1 LFTERD
7 VDPDWRRQL
16 DRFPSER
23 FEKHHSNFFR
33 SRQAAK
39 KKERSVFAI
48 SIMNG
53 LVMGVIY
60 ALAAL
65 GVSLVVGIM
74 NVVNFAHGE
83 LYILAG
89 YFSYLFASAL
99 GVNFVLAMIIAVG
112 LVFVLGLLIE
122 YLLIRPTYGNDMYS
136 LILTFILSIV
146 LQNAYLLIFG
156 PYPNKPPL
164 WVKGATDVFGLFL
177 YGNQRL
183 AALAAGAAV
192 IAVIFLIIQKTW
204 FGRIIRAASQ
214 DREMAE
220 LNGVD
225 TTRLNMLSF
234 GLGCAL
240 AAAAGVILAPVFP
253 VTPGAGVPVALTAF
267 VVVVLGGMGSLWG
280 CVVGG
285 LTLGLVENLGAA
297 FISSGYKNVFGFAIL
312 ILVLLVRPAGLFG
325 RAKI

>member
-1 LFTERD
+1 M
-7 VDPDWRRQL
+7 
-16 DRFPSER
+16 
-23 FEKHHSNFFR
+23 
-33 SRQAAK
+33 
-39 KKERSVFAI
+39 FALAG
-48 SIMNG
+48 MNG
-53 LVMGVIY
+53 LVIGVIY

-89 YFSYLFASAL
+89 YFSYLFASSL
-99 GVNFVLAMIIAVG
+99 GMNFIPAMVLAVA
-112 LVFVLGLLIE
+112 LVFLFGVLIE
-122 YLLIRPTYGNDMYS
+122 VTLIRPTYGNDMYS

-156 PYPNKPPL
+156 PYPSKPPN
-164 WVKGATDVFGLFL
+164 WISGSTEIFGSFY

-183 AALAAGAAV
+183 AALVAGAAV
-192 IAVIFLIIQKTW
+192 IAVVFLMIKKTW
-204 FGRIIRAASQ
+204 FGRIIRATSQ

-220 LNGVD
+220 LNGVN

-240 AAAAGVILAPVFP
+240 AAAAGVILTPVFP
-253 VTPGAGVPVALTAF
+253 VTPNAGVPVALTAF

-285 LTLGLVENLGAA
+285 LILGLVENLGASY
-297 FISSGYKNVFGFAIL
+297 ISTGYKHVFSFVIL
-312 ILVLLVRPAGLFG
+312 ILVLLTRPSGLFG
-325 RAKI
+325 RREA

>member
-1 LFTERD
+1 MFAL
-7 VDPDWRRQL
+7 
-16 DRFPSER
+16 
-23 FEKHHSNFFR
+23 
-33 SRQAAK
+33 AA
-39 KKERSVFAI
+39 
-48 SIMNG
+48 MNG
-53 LVMGVIY
+53 IVIGAVY

-74 NVVNFAHGE
+74 NVINFAHGE

-99 GVNFVLAMIIAVG
+99 GMNFVLAMVLAVA
-112 LVFVLGLLIE
+112 LVFLFGVLIE
-122 YLLIRPTYGNDMYS
+122 ITLIRPTYGNDMYS

-146 LQNAYLLIFG
+146 LQNTYLLIFG
-156 PYPNKPPL
+156 PYPSKPPNWL
-164 WVKGATDVFGLFL
+164 SGSTEIFGSFY

-192 IAVIFLIIQKTW
+192 IVMVFLIIKKTW
-204 FGRIIRAASQ
+204 FGRMIRATSQ

-220 LNGVD
+220 LNGVN

-240 AAAAGVILAPVFP
+240 AAAAGVILTPVFP
-253 VTPGAGVPVALTAF
+253 VTPNAGVPVALTAF

-285 LTLGLVENLGAA
+285 LILGLVENLGASY
-297 FISSGYKNVFGFAIL
+297 ISSGYKHVFNFVIL
-312 ILVLLVRPAGLFG
+312 ILVLLTRPAGLFG
-325 RAKI
+325 RREA

>member
-1 LFTERD
+1 
-7 VDPDWRRQL
+7 V
-16 DRFPSER
+16 FPI
-23 FEKHHSNFFR
+23 
-33 SRQAAK
+33 A
-39 KKERSVFAI
+39 V
-48 SIMNG
+48 MNG

-74 NVVNFAHGE
+74 NVINFAHGE
-83 LYILAG
+83 FYILAG
-89 YFSYLFASAL
+89 YFSYIFAAAIGIHWVPAL
-99 GVNFVLAMIIAVG
+99 LTAMV
-112 LVFVLGLLIE
+112 LVFLLGLLVE
-122 YLLIRPTYGNDMYS
+122 YTLIRPTYGNEMYS

-156 PYPNKPPL
+156 PYPNKPPN
-164 WVKGATDVFGLFL
+164 WIKGATNIFGLFF

-183 AALAAGAAV
+183 AALVAGVVV
-192 IAVIFLIIQKTW
+192 IAALFVVIKKTW
-204 FGRIIRAASQ
+204 FGRMIRATSQ

-220 LNGVD
+220 LNGIN

-253 VTPGAGVPVALTAF
+253 VTPSAGVPVALTAF
-267 VVVVLGGMGSLWG
+267 VVVVLGGMGSMWG

-285 LTLGLVENLGAA
+285 LILGLVENLGAA
-297 FISSGYKNVFGFAIL
+297 FISTGYKHVFGFIIL

-325 RAKI
+325 RREI

>member
-1 LFTERD
+1 M
-7 VDPDWRRQL
+7 
-16 DRFPSER
+16 
-23 FEKHHSNFFR
+23 
-33 SRQAAK
+33 
-39 KKERSVFAI
+39 FAI
-48 SIMNG
+48 ASMNG
-53 LVMGVIY
+53 LVIGAIY
-60 ALAAL
+60 ALSAL

-83 LYILAG
+83 FYILAG
-89 YFSYLFASAL
+89 YFSFLFASTF
-99 GVNFVLAMIIAVG
+99 GMNVVVAMILSIT
-112 LVFVLGLLIE
+112 LVFVFGLMVE
-122 YLLIRPTYGNDMYS
+122 YTLIRPTYGDDLYS

-156 PYPNKPPL
+156 PYPNKPPG
-164 WVKGATDVFGLFL
+164 WVKGATNVFGLFF

-183 AALAAGAAV
+183 AALVAGICV
-192 IAVIFLIIQKTW
+192 IAVVFAMIKLTW
-204 FGRIIRAASQ
+204 FGRIVRATSQ

-253 VTPGAGVPVALTAF
+253 VTPTAGVPVALTAF
-267 VVVVLGGMGSLWG
+267 VVVVLGGMGSMWG
-280 CVVGG
+280 CVIGG

-297 FISSGYKNVFGFAIL
+297 YLSTGYKHVFGFVIL
-312 ILVLLVRPAGLFG
+312 ILVLAIRPSGLFG
-325 RAKI
+325 HKDA

>member
-1 LFTERD
+1 MLALAT
-7 VDPDWRRQL
+7 
-16 DRFPSER
+16 
-23 FEKHHSNFFR
+23 
-33 SRQAAK
+33 
-39 KKERSVFAI
+39 
-48 SIMNG
+48 MNG
-53 LVMGVIY
+53 LVIGAIY

-74 NVVNFAHGE
+74 NVINFAHGE

-89 YFSYLFASAL
+89 YFSYILADTL
-99 GVNFVLAMIIAVG
+99 GMHFVLAMVLAVA
-112 LVFVLGLLIE
+112 LVFLFGIFVE
-122 YLLIRPTYGNDMYS
+122 YTLIRPTYGNDMYS

-156 PYPNKPPL
+156 PYPNKPPG
-164 WVKGATDVFGLFL
+164 WVGGATHVFGAFY

-183 AALAAGAAV
+183 AALVAGAVV
-192 IAVIFLIIQKTW
+192 IAFVFVLVKKTW
-204 FGRIIRAASQ
+204 FGRIIRATSQ

-220 LNGVD
+220 LNGVN

-253 VTPGAGVPVALTAF
+253 VTPTAGVPVALTAF

-285 LTLGLVENLGAA
+285 LILGLVENLGAA
-297 FISSGYKNVFGFAIL
+297 YISTGYKHVFNFIIL

-325 RAKI
+325 RREA

>member
-1 LFTERD
+1 M
-7 VDPDWRRQL
+7 
-16 DRFPSER
+16 
-23 FEKHHSNFFR
+23 
-33 SRQAAK
+33 
-39 KKERSVFAI
+39 FAI

-60 ALAAL
+60 ALAAI

-99 GVNFVLAMIIAVG
+99 GMHFLAAMLLALALVFLLG
-112 LVFVLGLLIE
+112 LVIE
-122 YLLIRPTYGNDMYS
+122 VALIRPTYGNDMYS

-146 LQNAYLLIFG
+146 LQNTYLLIFG
-156 PYPNKPPL
+156 PYPSKPPNWL
-164 WVKGATDVFGLFL
+164 SGSTEIFGSFY

-192 IAVIFLIIQKTW
+192 IVMVFLIIKKTW
-204 FGRIIRAASQ
+204 FGRMIRATSQ

-220 LNGVD
+220 LNGVN

-240 AAAAGVILAPVFP
+240 AAAAGVILTPVFP
-253 VTPGAGVPVALTAF
+253 VTPNAGVPVALTAF

-285 LTLGLVENLGAA
+285 LILGLVENLGAS
-297 FISSGYKNVFGFAIL
+297 FISSGYKHVFNFVIL
-312 ILVLLVRPAGLFG
+312 ILVLLTRPAGLFG
-325 RAKI
+325 RREA

>member
-1 LFTERD
+1 M
-7 VDPDWRRQL
+7 
-16 DRFPSER
+16 
-23 FEKHHSNFFR
+23 
-33 SRQAAK
+33 
-39 KKERSVFAI
+39 FAI

-60 ALAAL
+60 ALAAI

-89 YFSYLFASAL
+89 YFSYLFASTLGLNPYLSLAIAL
-99 GVNFVLAMIIAVG
+99 A
-112 LVFVLGLLIE
+112 LVFLLGILIE
-122 YLLIRPTYGNDMYS
+122 YTLIRPTYGNDMYS

-164 WVKGATDVFGLFL
+164 WIKGATDIFGLFM

-183 AALAAGAAV
+183 AALVAGAAV
-192 IAVIFLIIQKTW
+192 IAAVFLVIQKTW
-204 FGRIIRAASQ
+204 FGRIIRATSQ

-253 VTPGAGVPVALTAF
+253 VTPMAGIPVALTAF

-285 LTLGLVENLGAA
+285 LVLGLVENMGAA
-297 FISSGYKNVFGFAIL
+297 FISTGYKNVFGFIIL

-325 RAKI
+325 RTRM

>member
-1 LFTERD
+1 M
-7 VDPDWRRQL
+7 
-16 DRFPSER
+16 
-23 FEKHHSNFFR
+23 
-33 SRQAAK
+33 
-39 KKERSVFAI
+39 FAI

-60 ALAAL
+60 ALAAI

-74 NVVNFAHGE
+74 NVINFAHGE

-89 YFSYLFASAL
+89 YFSYLFASAM
-99 GVNFVLAMIIAVG
+99 GMNFLVAMLLALA
-112 LVFVLGLLIE
+112 LVFVLGLVIE
-122 YLLIRPTYGNDMYS
+122 VALIRPTYGNDMYS

-146 LQNAYLLIFG
+146 LQNAYLLLFG

-164 WVKGATDVFGLFL
+164 WIKGATDVFGLFL

-183 AALAAGAAV
+183 AALVAGAAV
-192 IAVIFLIIQKTW
+192 IVAVFFVIQKTW
-204 FGRIIRAASQ
+204 FGRIIRATSQ

-240 AAAAGVILAPVFP
+240 AAAAGVILTPVFP
-253 VTPGAGVPVALTAF
+253 VTPTAGVPVALTAF
-267 VVVVLGGMGSLWG
+267 VVVVLGGMGSMWG

-285 LTLGLVENLGAA
+285 LLVGLVENLGAA
-297 FISSGYKNVFGFAIL
+297 FISTGYKNVFGFVIL
-312 ILVLLVRPAGLFG
+312 ILVLLIRPSGLFG

>member
-1 LFTERD
+1 M
-7 VDPDWRRQL
+7 
-16 DRFPSER
+16 
-23 FEKHHSNFFR
+23 
-33 SRQAAK
+33 
-39 KKERSVFAI
+39 FALAV
-48 SIMNG
+48 MNG
-53 LVMGVIY
+53 LVMGAIY

-83 LYILAG
+83 LYVLAG
-89 YFSYLFASAL
+89 YFSYLFAGAM
-99 GVNFVLAMIIAVG
+99 GIHFVVAMILAVL
-112 LVFVLGLLIE
+112 LVFLFGLLVE

-156 PYPNKPPL
+156 PYPNKPPN
-164 WVKGATDVFGLFL
+164 WVGGATHVFGLFH

-183 AALAAGAAV
+183 AALIAGTVV
-192 IAVIFLIIQKTW
+192 IAVIFLVIKKTW

-214 DREMAE
+214 DRDMAE
-220 LNGVD
+220 LNGVN
-225 TTRLNMLSF
+225 TRRLNMLSF

-240 AAAAGVILAPVFP
+240 AAAAGVILSPVFP
-253 VTPGAGVPVALTAF
+253 VTPNAGAPLALTAF

-285 LTLGLVENLGAA
+285 LVLGMVENFGAA
-297 FISSGYKNVFGFAIL
+297 YISTGYKHVFNFIIL
-312 ILVLLVRPAGLFG
+312 ILVLFTRPAGLFG
-325 RAKI
+325 RREA

>member
-1 LFTERD
+1 ML
-7 VDPDWRRQL
+7 
-16 DRFPSER
+16 
-23 FEKHHSNFFR
+23 
-33 SRQAAK
+33 
-39 KKERSVFAI
+39 AI

-99 GVNFVLAMIIAVG
+99 GLNPYLSLAIALALVFLLG
-112 LVFVLGLLIE
+112 LVIE
-122 YLLIRPTYGNDMYS
+122 YTLIRPTYGNDMYS

-164 WVKGATDVFGLFL
+164 WIKGATDIFGLFM

-183 AALAAGAAV
+183 AALVAGVAV
-192 IAVIFLIIQKTW
+192 IAAVFLVIQKTW
-204 FGRIIRAASQ
+204 FGRIIRATSQ

-253 VTPGAGVPVALTAF
+253 VTPMAGIPVALTAF

-285 LTLGLVENLGAA
+285 LVLGLVENMGAA
-297 FISSGYKNVFGFAIL
+297 FISTGYKNVFGFIIL

-325 RAKI
+325 RTRM

>member
-1 LFTERD
+1 M
-7 VDPDWRRQL
+7 
-16 DRFPSER
+16 FPIA
-23 FEKHHSNFFR
+23 F
-33 SRQAAK
+33 
-39 KKERSVFAI
+39 
-48 SIMNG
+48 MNG
-53 LVMGVIY
+53 LVMGSIY

-74 NVVNFAHGE
+74 NVINFAHGE

-89 YFSYLFASAL
+89 YFSYLFADAL
-99 GVNFVLAMIIAVG
+99 HVNFVVAMVVAVA
-112 LVFVLGLLIE
+112 LVFLLGLLVE

-156 PYPNKPPL
+156 PYPNKPPN
-164 WVKGATDVFGLFL
+164 WVEGATNVFGLFF
-177 YGNQRL
+177 YGNQRF
-183 AALAAGAAV
+183 AALVVGAAL
-192 IAVIFLIIQKTW
+192 IALVFLIIKKTW
-204 FGRIIRAASQ
+204 FGRIIRATSL

-220 LNGVD
+220 LNGVN

-240 AAAAGVILAPVFP
+240 AAAAGVILSPVFP
-253 VTPGAGVPVALTAF
+253 VTPASGVPVALTAF

-285 LTLGLVENLGAA
+285 LVLGMVENFGAA
-297 FISSGYKNVFGFAIL
+297 FISTGYKHVFNFIIL
-312 ILVLLVRPAGLFG
+312 ILVLLIRPAGLFG
-325 RAKI
+325 RREA

>member
-1 LFTERD
+1 M
-7 VDPDWRRQL
+7 
-16 DRFPSER
+16 FPIA
-23 FEKHHSNFFR
+23 F
-33 SRQAAK
+33 
-39 KKERSVFAI
+39 
-48 SIMNG
+48 MNG
-53 LVMGVIY
+53 LVMGAIY

-74 NVVNFAHGE
+74 NVINFAHGE

-89 YFSYLFASAL
+89 YFSYLFADAL
-99 GVNFVLAMIIAVG
+99 HMNFVVAMILAVA
-112 LVFVLGLLIE
+112 LVFLLGLLVE
-122 YLLIRPTYGNDMYS
+122 FLLIRPTYGNDMYS

-156 PYPNKPPL
+156 PYPNKPPS
-164 WVKGATDVFGLFL
+164 WVSGSTTVLGLFA

-183 AALAAGAAV
+183 AALVVGAALIALVFV
-192 IAVIFLIIQKTW
+192 IIKRTW
-204 FGRIIRAASQ
+204 FGRIIRATSL

-220 LNGVD
+220 LNGVN

-240 AAAAGVILAPVFP
+240 AAAAGVILSPVFP
-253 VTPGAGVPVALTAF
+253 VTPTAGVPVALTAF

-285 LTLGLVENLGAA
+285 LILGMVENFGAA
-297 FISSGYKNVFGFAIL
+297 FISTGYKHVFNFIIL
-312 ILVLLVRPAGLFG
+312 ILVLLTRPAGLFG
-325 RAKI
+325 RKEA

>member
-1 LFTERD
+1 M
-7 VDPDWRRQL
+7 
-16 DRFPSER
+16 
-23 FEKHHSNFFR
+23 
-33 SRQAAK
+33 
-39 KKERSVFAI
+39 FALA
-48 SIMNG
+48 SMNG
-53 LVMGVIY
+53 LVIGVIY

-89 YFSYLFASAL
+89 YFSYLFASTL
-99 GVNFVLAMIIAVG
+99 GMNFVLAMVLAVA
-112 LVFVLGLLIE
+112 LVFLLGILIE
-122 YLLIRPTYGNDMYS
+122 ITLIRPTYGNDMYS

-156 PYPNKPPL
+156 PYPNKPPN
-164 WVKGATDVFGLFL
+164 WIGGSTDMFGSFY

-183 AALAAGAAV
+183 AALVTGAAV
-192 IAVIFLIIQKTW
+192 ITVVFLVIKKTW
-204 FGRIIRAASQ
+204 FGRIIRATSQ

-220 LNGVD
+220 LNGVN

-240 AAAAGVILAPVFP
+240 AAAAGVILTPVFP
-253 VTPGAGVPVALTAF
+253 VTPNAGVPVALTAF

-285 LTLGLVENLGAA
+285 LILGLVENLGASY
-297 FISSGYKNVFGFAIL
+297 ISSGYKHVFSFIIL
-312 ILVLLVRPAGLFG
+312 ILVLLTRPSGLFG
-325 RAKI
+325 RREA